1 MNGGVPLLLESDKGA
16 GDLFQRFRVP
26 LIHQRES
33 RVNPPAA
40 GVCFSTIVAES
51 LEAPLGVRL
60 TKRVR
65 R

>member
-1 MNGGVPLLLESDKGA
+1 MNGGVPLFLESDKGV
-16 GDLFQRFRVP
+16 GDLFQRSIVA
-26 LIHQRES
+26 LICQRES
-33 RVNPPAA
+33 GVNPPAA
-40 GVCFSTIVAES
+40 GVCFSTIVADS